1 MSSSDTNNVDPITLD
16 DPEAGSTWLLTLASV
31 IVFTVSVLALSAMYF
46 DFESGEVDEKITSE
60 PARIYQELRLSQ
72 EQSLVEYGRYTVED
86 AEGNELERIKIPITE
101 AMEREVADSKA
112 QAAAGGD
119 EEAMVSK

>member
-1 MSSSDTNNVDPITLD
+1 MLD

-86 AEGNELERIKIPITE
+86 AEGKDLERIKIPITK
-101 AMEREVADSKA
+101 AMEREVAVSKS
-112 QAAAGGD
+112 QAAAGGN

>member
-1 MSSSDTNNVDPITLD
+1 MSNSDLNNADPIMLD

-86 AEGNELERIKIPITE
+86 AEGKDLERIKIPITK
-101 AMEREVADSKA
+101 AMEREVADSKS
-112 QAAAGGD
+112 QAAAGGN